1 MTAPSLLRRRP
12 TTPHHTESSTPAR
25 HGPGTR
31 QAVLAP
37 LMAGLVIGILFVAV
51 FLAAFHAP
59 EPRNLPVGI
68 VGPTQNVETVERTL
82 QGTAPGAIALTT
94 YPTAA
99 AARNAVEHRD
109 IYGAYVITN
118 DGARADLLE
127 AGANGPAVANT
138 LNNVFRNVATASQTP
153 LTTHDV
159 TPTSAGDTRG
169 LSTFYASFGLV
180 LAGYL
185 FGIASHQIAPRLPM
199 RLRLASLTAF
209 SALGGTATALI
220 AGTTGFNALP
230 GNLLAIAAVTTLLA
244 MSVGA
249 ATLLIMRAAGSAAT
263 LLAPALLLILGNAT
277 SGGTLPPEYLPSLLR
292 PLSGLLPVGLGVRA
306 LQGTSYFHGDGYLRG
321 ITLLTVW
328 VLTSVGLI
336 LVLNRAT
343 ARRAS
348 TSPAA
353 VRTTSPA

>member
-1 MTAPSLLRRRP
+1 MTAPSLLRHEP
-12 TTPHHTESSTPAR
+12 TTPHHAENITSAR
-25 HGPGTR
+25 HGPSTR
-31 QAVLAP
+31 QAVLTP
-37 LMAGLVIGILFVAV
+37 IMVGLIIGTLFVAV

-82 QGTAPGAIALTT
+82 QATTPGAITLTT

-99 AARNAVEHRD
+99 AARNAVEHRH
-109 IYGAYVITN
+109 IYGAYVITS
-118 DGARADLLE
+118 DGARASLLE
-127 AGANGPAVANT
+127 AGANGPAVTST
-138 LNNVFRNVATASQTP
+138 LHDVFRSVATASQTP

-185 FGIASHQIAPRLPM
+185 FGVASHQMAPRLST

-209 SALGGTATALI
+209 SAVGGTTTALI
-220 AGTTGFNALP
+220 VGTTGFNALP
-230 GNLLAIAAVTTLLA
+230 GNLLAVAAVTTLLA

-306 LQGTSYFHGDGYLRG
+306 LQGTSYFHGAGYLRG
-321 ITLLTVW
+321 ITVLTVW
-328 VLTSVGLI
+328 VLTSMGLI

-343 ARRAS
+343 ARRA
-348 TSPAA
+348 TASPATPSA
-353 VRTTSPA
+353 